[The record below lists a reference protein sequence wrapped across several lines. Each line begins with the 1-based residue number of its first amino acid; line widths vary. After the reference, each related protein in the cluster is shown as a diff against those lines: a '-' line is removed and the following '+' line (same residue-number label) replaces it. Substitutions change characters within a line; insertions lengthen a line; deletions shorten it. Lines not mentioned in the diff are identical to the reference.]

1 MEFIMKHRFNI
12 TLLLTAL
19 LMASA
24 VGAQE
29 LKAPAA
35 RMTDETIHADYKS
48 YEAQQGRIAAL
59 NATGKHR
66 IASYSLAKAQCWL
79 DVSFH
84 EYTRNDRSAFPLE
97 ALRESAKI
105 TSYLEG
111 GGAPDGVDNPANNT
125 PLVNAAA
132 RLREDLWT
140 EAQAVKQMPG
150 GHCPAQ
156 MVACGEV
163 ELVHAGNE
171 FNQQGWR
178 HAKPYVQIAEDNI
191 GASRAAAERCAP
203 APALAVVPPVPAVAP
218 VAAVP
223 SPVDVS
229 VNVLFNFD
237 KRDMGNVRAMTKQ
250 RLDDLIERIKS
261 GDIKPTS
268 IALVGNADRSNH
280 TGDRNYNMKLSVDR
294 ANTVRDYMVQHGV
307 GQSLIATSA
316 LSDTAPVQFCNERGH
331 SLAEFQECL
340 LPNRRVEVHVLGVRG
355 AAVKP

>member
-1 MEFIMKHRFNI
+1 MEFIMKHRFNT

-19 LMASA
+19 LMSGAIC
-24 VGAQE
+24 AQE
-29 LKAPAA
+29 LNAPAA
-35 RMTDETIHADYKS
+35 RITDGTIHADYKS
-48 YEAQQGRIAAL
+48 YEWQQGRIAAL

-84 EYTRNDRSAFPLE
+84 EYTRNDRSPFPLE

-111 GGAPDGVDNPANNT
+111 GGAPDGIDNPANNT
-125 PLVNAAA
+125 PLVNSAA

-150 GHCPAQ
+150 GYCPAQ
-156 MVACGEV
+156 IVACGEV

-178 HAKPYVQIAEDNI
+178 HAKPYIQIAEDNI
-191 GASRAAAERCAP
+191 GASRSAAERCAP
-203 APALAVVPPVPAVAP
+203 APVGVAP
-218 VAAVP
+218 PPLPVAVIAP

-237 KRDMGNVRAMTKQ
+237 KRDIPNVRAMTKQ
-250 RLDDLIERIKS
+250 RLDDLIGRIKS
-261 GDIKPTS
+261 GEIKPTS

-280 TGDRNYNMKLSVDR
+280 TGDRTYNMRLSVDR
-294 ANTVRDYMVQHGV
+294 ADIIRDYMVQQGV
-307 GQSLIATSA
+307 DRSLMVTSA
-316 LSDTAPVQFCNERGH
+316 LADTAPVQFCNEHGH

-355 AAVKP
+355 APVEP